1 VGPRNRFKL
10 LRYAKY
16 FLKYYQPSD
25 TRTDGR
31 RSRKRAADGGHRQT
45 GRHQP
50 PGAVSAFRHPNR
62 LAGRDNPVCRPAK
75 YVDQLK
81 DIDARL
87 APSRSATSGPER
99 LDAYIEAWGNYI
111 PEIYGIARVLL
122 ALKDAGDEEA
132 AAAWTNRMDAMREG
146 CAAAIDALKADG
158 RLSSDNT
165 RGQAT
170 ALLWTLLS
178 VRNWEHLRLDCGWSQ
193 KAYIAGIKTS
203 ANRLFVAPEEGT

>member
-1 VGPRNRFKL
+1 MSIK
-10 LRYAKY
+10 K
-16 FLKYYQPSD
+16 SD
-25 TRTDGR
+25 TRTRILDATLALVADGPGSGLR
-31 RSRKRAADGGHRQT
+31 MADIAKRAGISRQALYLHFAT
-45 GRHQP
+45 RTDLLV
-50 PGAVSAFRHPNR
+50 ATT
-62 LAGRDNPVCRPAK
+62 L

-87 APSRSATSGPER
+87 APSRSAASGPER

-146 CAAAIDALKADG
+146 CAAAIDALKAEG

-203 ANRLFVAPEEGT
+203 ANRLFVAPEEGI